1 MSTIE
6 EIIRTAHREH
16 DHPNEGESSQIDG
29 FVELINRQL
38 GDVKQIPQLSKATR
52 PLSLVSFRCLLQ
64 DTGYP
69 MEVYLPGDGVSESD
83 VDWSKLKERWVGWG
97 VEIPGE
103 QSWAK
108 GGNVEEGVSSLPTSV
123 HAKYPLPGSKGD
135 YIGALVKVYEDAAF
149 KPASTHH
156 FLGILSSSPLP
167 SNEPENA
174 EMVPT
179 IHVLRRVEEAE
190 AEPVE
195 DVREELVNYLATAF
209 TPPDRV
215 AGEYLLLLLLSS
227 PTSRP
232 TSMTP
237 LGTLSVN
244 FKRKD
249 ELATARFGE
258 VVGAVTPRVV
268 PIPLS
273 VSLLHSHPFFPSSTD
288 SSSLDAGLLQLSEGT
303 VLVVEEDAMGSGGQ
317 LNEKAVKNLK
327 ALAECMT
334 EQRLRY
340 EYPYMEGLKMDCATR
355 VVVLSQG
362 KSLLP
367 VDIDIPVKGTGEVD
381 LTRQDLSA
389 LRNYLGRLSS
399 LEHAMKLEI
408 PDDTAELI
416 QDAFIQGRKENAES
430 AEETLK
436 RRMKVARLMALSYPE
451 AKLTKEVWDK
461 VVKMDEEAVARKL

>member
-38 GDVKQIPQLSKATR
+38 GDVKQILGILWRCIYRVMGFQKAT
-52 PLSLVSFRCLLQ
+52 S
-64 DTGYP
+64 TGASSRS
-69 MEVYLPGDGVSESD
+69 VGSGGVSI
-83 VDWSKLKERWVGWG
+83 VGKGRECRGRG
-97 VEIPGE
+97 VLLAHFGTCEISIAGV
-103 QSWAK
+103 Q
-108 GGNVEEGVSSLPTSV
+108 GGLHRGFGQN
-123 HAKYPLPGSKGD
+123 
-135 YIGALVKVYEDAAF
+135 AAF

-367 VDIDIPVKGTGEVD
+367 GTGEVD